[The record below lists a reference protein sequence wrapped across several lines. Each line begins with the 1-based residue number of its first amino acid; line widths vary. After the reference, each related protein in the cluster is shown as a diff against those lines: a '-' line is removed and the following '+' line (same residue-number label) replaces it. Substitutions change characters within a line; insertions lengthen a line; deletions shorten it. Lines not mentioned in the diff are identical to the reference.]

1 MSDIHFHGR
10 RNDKEEVR
18 REGREGEDH
27 FFRSFLLQLLI
38 VMIMLM
44 TTGAAPDSSM
54 ENDPAGGTRG
64 ICARQALAKTAQPM
78 AILSLP
84 ENTVPRPS
92 PNMRIV

>member
-1 MSDIHFHGR
+1 
-10 RNDKEEVR
+10 
-18 REGREGEDH
+18 
-27 FFRSFLLQLLI
+27 
-38 VMIMLM
+38 MLM

-84 ENTVPRPS
+84 KNSRPRYP
-92 PNMRIV
+92 PITRIVWRTPADRHRCGLV